1 MAIIRTNSSKVHV
14 SEFQVLY
21 PDQRIVDHRDLTP
34 GSIIEMDGYTLTN
47 GINHKGEV
55 AEYLKDTTVA
65 ARLIDFGDVR
75 PPLRC
80 KVTKIITCVTENQ
93 PYLIV
98 QTDLEYSK
106 KEQEILKSRY
116 HSFGL
121 GHINRIVHKEPEPVT
136 YCFQLLVFGD
146 LSNMLAAKIQKL
158 DCHNCFDLSAI
169 VRKGVKDGV
178 FYQSRIIGWPYTE
191 TKYSKK
197 RLMKWLR
204 QNINRFKHK
213 DYLLKL

>member
-21 PDQRIVDHRDLTP
+21 PDQRIVDHHDLTP

-65 ARLIDFGDVR
+65 ARLIDFGDIR

-121 GHINRIVHKEPEPVT
+121 GHINRIVQKENVPVV
-136 YCFQLLVFGD
+136 YRYALFPFED
-146 LSNMLAAKIQKL
+146 LTVVLYNRLQML
-158 DCHNCFDLSAI
+158 DNHHCFDLRAI
-169 VRKGVKDGV
+169 VEKGVKDGV
-178 FYQSRIIGWPYTE
+178 FHKTKTPCWPFVQA
-191 TKYSKK
+191 KYSKK
-197 RLMKWLR
+197 HMIAWLK
-204 QNINRFKHK
+204 QIINRFKQK
-213 DYLLKL
+213 GYLMNF